1 MSRLSNDKY
10 YLNLLEEKNSEIQRL
25 KNELIK
31 WKKYATLDLMT
42 GVKNKKE
49 GLKILGNEIKKIE
62 LNHKPVTICFIDVDD
77 LKRINDQFG
86 HCEGDR
92 LLIITSQIIK
102 QNIRKN
108 DVIFRFGGDEYV
120 VIFPDTTEDEAKF
133 IWKRITKKIEKFN
146 QQNKSKWLIRL
157 SIGFAESNKL
167 EKLGS
172 DSLIDQADWNMYREK
187 CKNRKDN

>member
-1 MSRLSNDKY
+1 MGRLSNDKY
-10 YLNLLEEKNSEIQRL
+10 YLNLLEEKNTEIQRL

-31 WKKYATLDLMT
+31 WKKHATLDLMT
-42 GVKNKKE
+42 RVKNKKE

-77 LKRINDQFG
+77 LKKINDQFG

-120 VIFPDTTEDEAKF
+120 VIFPDTTEYEAKF

-157 SIGFAESNKL
+157 SAGFAESNKF
-167 EKLGS
+167 EKLGY